1 MTLSFVLI
9 SPEIYFFKLFSKSSL
24 LSKIITCSLFSPKSL
39 SRSWLYEDCER
50 DIILTLEILLPGV
63 STFKRFCSKSLL
75 LRLSL
80 RCSPQVLLIGLSGL
94 KLLLYFSD
102 IIGLFLIK
110 FTSDLFCATIFL
122 LAVFFKLSF
131 DIEELLELF
140 RLAECCCERMFSCL
154 ILLL

>member
-39 SRSWLYEDCER
+39 FLLYEDCDR
-50 DIILTLEILLPGV
+50 DIILTLEMLLPGV
-63 STFKRFCSKSLL
+63 STFKRFCSNSLL
-75 LRLSL
+75 LVRLSL
-80 RCSPQVLLIGLSGL
+80 RCSPQVLVIGLSWL

-102 IIGLFLIK
+102 IIGLFLIE

-140 RLAECCCERMFSCL
+140 RLAECCCE
-154 ILLL
+154 